1 MQQLPEKLRGRLIF
15 VALAHGVSTR
25 GLSSM
30 EIMSRLKKKKHNLTK
45 DDEKILKEVC
55 DFYEVD
61 YNRLPEA

>member
-1 MQQLPEKLRGRLIF
+1 MQQLSEKLRGRLIF

-30 EIMSRLKKKKHNLTK
+30 EILSRLKKKHNLTK
-45 DDEKILKEVC
+45 DDEKILQEVC

-61 YNRLPEA
+61 YNRLPEV